1 MINFPFQSSIRRRL
15 VFLLLMG
22 SATLAFLL
30 YFVVQ
35 SVARQAAQ
43 ESQDNILAASA
54 VSILDGVR
62 LVEGQTDVDMPYSS
76 LSMLDS
82 VTDERVFY
90 AIYLDA
96 NLLTG
101 YPELVKLQTN
111 TPMAPVFSFGTLFD
125 VDVRIVTVK
134 RQIGKNEV
142 FVSVAQT
149 LNGQIKVLRNIST
162 IALGVG
168 FGFFVLSAILAFLI
182 AESTIRPLNRLAL
195 SVSRR
200 GPDELRP
207 VSAPVPS
214 EMLPLVKSLNNF
226 MTRLKLSLQ
235 RSEEF
240 IAEAAHRVRTP
251 LAVVRT
257 RAEILLREAKTKKSK
272 AELLEVLNAIDDSS
286 RTAGQL
292 LDHAM
297 VSFRLDNL
305 NEDELQVQ
313 FLIEDVID
321 RISPLYDLKG
331 IQIKNNS
338 IQNCK
343 VMGDPILLQNA
354 LHNVLDN
361 ALKYC
366 SENDT
371 VTVKVKDVSQN
382 CIIEIVDNGEGF
394 PQNSVLLTNRFT
406 RGENTKGIVGSGLGL
421 TIAKDVV
428 EAHGGNITISNT
440 EKVEHALRLHYPVL
454 NFRTT
459 KGVFT

>member
-1 MINFPFQSSIRRRL
+1 MINFPLQSSIRRRL

-62 LVEGQTDVDMPYSS
+62 LVDGRIDVDMPYSS

-90 AIYLDA
+90 AIYLDG

-101 YPELVKLQTN
+101 YSELIELQIN
-111 TPMAPVFSFGTLFD
+111 SPMVPVFSSGILFD
-125 VDVRIVTVK
+125 VDVRIVTVR

-142 FVSVAQT
+142 VVSVAQT
-149 LNGQIKVLRNIST
+149 LNGQIKVLRNISR
-162 IALGVG
+162 ISLGVG

-182 AESTIRPLNRLAL
+182 AETTIKPLNRLAL

-257 RAEILLREAKTKKSK
+257 RTEILLREAKTKKSK

-305 NEDELQVQ
+305 SEDELEVQ
-313 FLIEDVID
+313 FLIEDVIN

-382 CIIEIVDNGEGF
+382 CIIEIMDSGEGF

-428 EAHGGNITISNT
+428 EAHGGNITISNN
-440 EKVEHALRLHYPVL
+440 EKGGACV
-454 NFRTT
+454 T
-459 KGVFT
+459 FTLPCS

>member
-1 MINFPFQSSIRRRL
+1 MINFPLQSSIRRRL

-101 YPELVKLQTN
+101 YPELVILQTN

-440 EKVEHALRLHYPVL
+440 EKGGACV
-454 NFRTT
+454 T
-459 KGVFT
+459 FTLPCS

>member
-1 MINFPFQSSIRRRL
+1 MINFPLQSSIRRRL

-54 VSILDGVR
+54 VSILDGVK
-62 LVEGQTDVDMPYSS
+62 LVDGQTDVDMPYSS

-101 YPELVKLQTN
+101 YPELIKLQTN
-111 TPMAPVFSFGTLFD
+111 TAMVPVFSFGTLFE

-149 LNGQIKVLRNIST
+149 LNGQIKVLRNISS

-182 AESTIRPLNRLAL
+182 AESTIKPLNRLTL

-214 EMLPLVKSLNNF
+214 EMVPLVNSLNNF

-257 RAEILLREAKTKKSK
+257 RTEILLREAKTKKSK
-272 AELLEVLNAIDDSS
+272 AELSEVLNAIDDSS

-305 NEDELQVQ
+305 SEDEIEVQ
-313 FLIEDVID
+313 FLIKDVID

-338 IQNCK
+338 IQNCR
-343 VMGDPILLQNA
+343 VIGDSILLQNA

-371 VTVKVKDVSQN
+371 VTVTVKDISQN
-382 CIIEIVDNGEGF
+382 CMIEILDSGEGF
-394 PQNSVLLTNRFT
+394 PENSALLTNRFT

-440 EKVEHALRLHYPVL
+440 EEGGACV
-454 NFRTT
+454 T
-459 KGVFT
+459 FTLPCS

>member
-1 MINFPFQSSIRRRL
+1 MINFPLQSSIRRRL

-54 VSILDGVR
+54 VSILDGVK
-62 LVEGQTDVDMPYSS
+62 LVDGQTDVDMPYSS

-101 YPELVKLQTN
+101 YPELIKLQTN
-111 TPMAPVFSFGTLFD
+111 TAMVPVFSFGTLFD

-149 LNGQIKVLRNIST
+149 LNGQIKVLRNISS

-182 AESTIRPLNRLAL
+182 AESTIKPLNRLTL

-214 EMLPLVKSLNNF
+214 EMVPLVNSLNNF
-226 MTRLKLSLQ
+226 ITRLKLSLQ

-257 RAEILLREAKTKKSK
+257 RTEILLREAKTKKSK

-305 NEDELQVQ
+305 SEDEIEVQ
-313 FLIEDVID
+313 FLIKDVID

-338 IQNCK
+338 IQNCR
-343 VMGDPILLQNA
+343 VIGDSILLQNA

-371 VTVKVKDVSQN
+371 VIVTVKDISQN
-382 CIIEIVDNGEGF
+382 CIIEILDSGEGF
-394 PQNSVLLTNRFT
+394 PENSALLTNRFT

-428 EAHGGNITISNT
+428 EAHGGNINISNT
-440 EKVEHALRLHYPVL
+440 EEGGACV
-454 NFRTT
+454 T
-459 KGVFT
+459 FTLPCS

>member
-1 MINFPFQSSIRRRL
+1 MINFPRQSSIRRRL

-54 VSILDGVR
+54 VSILDGVK
-62 LVEGQTDVDMPYSS
+62 LVDGQTDVDMPYSS

-101 YPELVKLQTN
+101 YPELIKLQTN
-111 TPMAPVFSFGTLFD
+111 TAMVPVFSFGTLFD

-149 LNGQIKVLRNIST
+149 LNGQIKVLRNISS

-182 AESTIRPLNRLAL
+182 AESTIKPLNRLTL

-214 EMLPLVKSLNNF
+214 EMVPLVNSLNNF

-257 RAEILLREAKTKKSK
+257 RTEILLREAKTKKSK

-305 NEDELQVQ
+305 SEDELEVQ

-394 PQNSVLLTNRFT
+394 PENSALLTNRFT

-440 EKVEHALRLHYPVL
+440 EEGGACV
-454 NFRTT
+454 T
-459 KGVFT
+459 FTLPCS

>member
-1 MINFPFQSSIRRRL
+1 MINFPFQNSIRRRL

-305 NEDELQVQ
+305 SEDELEVQ

-382 CIIEIVDNGEGF
+382 CIIEIVDSGEGF

-440 EKVEHALRLHYPVL
+440 EKGGACV
-454 NFRTT
+454 T
-459 KGVFT
+459 FTLPCS

>member
-1 MINFPFQSSIRRRL
+1 MINFPLQSSIRRRL

-54 VSILDGVR
+54 VSILDGVK
-62 LVEGQTDVDMPYSS
+62 LVDGQTDVDMPYSS

-101 YPELVKLQTN
+101 YPELIKLQTN
-111 TPMAPVFSFGTLFD
+111 TAMVPVFSFGTLFD

-149 LNGQIKVLRNIST
+149 LNGQIKVLRNISS

-182 AESTIRPLNRLAL
+182 AESTIKPLNRLTL

-214 EMLPLVKSLNNF
+214 EMVPLVNSLNNF

-257 RAEILLREAKTKKSK
+257 RTEILLREAKTKKSK

-305 NEDELQVQ
+305 SEDEIEVQ
-313 FLIEDVID
+313 FLIKDVID

-338 IQNCK
+338 IQNCR
-343 VMGDPILLQNA
+343 VIGDTILLQNA

-366 SENDT
+366 SENDFVT
-371 VTVKVKDVSQN
+371 VTVKDVSQN
-382 CIIEIVDNGEGF
+382 CIIEILDSGEGF
-394 PQNSVLLTNRFT
+394 PENSALLTNRFT

-440 EKVEHALRLHYPVL
+440 EEGGACV
-454 NFRTT
+454 T
-459 KGVFT
+459 FTLPCS

>member
-1 MINFPFQSSIRRRL
+1 MINFPLQSSIRRRL

-54 VSILDGVR
+54 VSILDGVK
-62 LVEGQTDVDMPYSS
+62 LVDGQTDVDMPYSS

-101 YPELVKLQTN
+101 YPELIKLQTN
-111 TPMAPVFSFGTLFD
+111 TAMVPVFSFGTLFD

-149 LNGQIKVLRNIST
+149 LNGQIKVLRNISS

-182 AESTIRPLNRLAL
+182 AESTIKPLNRLTL

-214 EMLPLVKSLNNF
+214 EMVPLVNSLNNF

-257 RAEILLREAKTKKSK
+257 RTEILLREAKTKKSK

-305 NEDELQVQ
+305 SEDEIEVQ
-313 FLIEDVID
+313 FLIKDVID

-331 IQIKNNS
+331 IQIKKNS
-338 IQNCK
+338 IQNCR
-343 VMGDPILLQNA
+343 VIGDSILLQNA

-371 VTVKVKDVSQN
+371 VTVTVKDISQN
-382 CIIEIVDNGEGF
+382 CIIEILDSGEGF
-394 PQNSVLLTNRFT
+394 PENSALLTDRFT

-428 EAHGGNITISNT
+428 EAHGGNINISNT
-440 EKVEHALRLHYPVL
+440 EEGGACV
-454 NFRTT
+454 T
-459 KGVFT
+459 FTLPCS

>member
-1 MINFPFQSSIRRRL
+1 MINFPLQSSIRRRL

-54 VSILDGVR
+54 VSILDGVK
-62 LVEGQTDVDMPYSS
+62 LVDGQTDVDMPYSS

-101 YPELVKLQTN
+101 YPELIKLQTN
-111 TPMAPVFSFGTLFD
+111 TAMVPVFSFGTLFD

-149 LNGQIKVLRNIST
+149 LNGQIKVLRNISS

-182 AESTIRPLNRLAL
+182 AESTIKPLNRLTL

-214 EMLPLVKSLNNF
+214 EMVPLVNSLNNF

-257 RAEILLREAKTKKSK
+257 RTEILLREAKTKKSK

-305 NEDELQVQ
+305 SEDEIEVQ
-313 FLIEDVID
+313 FLIKDVID

-331 IQIKNNS
+331 IQIKKNS
-338 IQNCK
+338 IQNCR
-343 VMGDPILLQNA
+343 VIGDSILLQNA

-371 VTVKVKDVSQN
+371 ITVTVKDISQN
-382 CIIEIVDNGEGF
+382 CIIEILDSGEGF
-394 PQNSVLLTNRFT
+394 PENSALLTNRFT

-428 EAHGGNITISNT
+428 EAHGGNINISNT
-440 EKVEHALRLHYPVL
+440 EEGGACV
-454 NFRTT
+454 T
-459 KGVFT
+459 FTLPCS

>member
-1 MINFPFQSSIRRRL
+1 MINFPFQNSIRRRL

-101 YPELVKLQTN
+101 YPELVILQTN

-251 LAVVRT
+251 LAIVRT

-305 NEDELQVQ
+305 SEDELEVQ
-313 FLIEDVID
+313 FLIQDVID

-382 CIIEIVDNGEGF
+382 CIIEIMDNGEGF

-440 EKVEHALRLHYPVL
+440 EKGGACV
-454 NFRTT
+454 T
-459 KGVFT
+459 FTLPCS

>member
-1 MINFPFQSSIRRRL
+1 MINFPRQSSIRRRL

-35 SVARQAAQ
+35 SVTRQAAQ

-54 VSILDGVR
+54 VSILDGVK
-62 LVEGQTDVDMPYSS
+62 LVDGQTDVDMPYSS

-101 YPELVKLQTN
+101 YPELIKLQTN
-111 TPMAPVFSFGTLFD
+111 TAMVPVFSFGTLFD

-149 LNGQIKVLRNIST
+149 LNGQIKVLRNISS

-182 AESTIRPLNRLAL
+182 AESTIKPLNRLTL

-214 EMLPLVKSLNNF
+214 EMVPLVNSLNNF
-226 MTRLKLSLQ
+226 ITRLKLSLQ

-257 RAEILLREAKTKKSK
+257 RTEILLREAKTKKSK

-305 NEDELQVQ
+305 SEDEIEVQ
-313 FLIEDVID
+313 FLIKDVID

-338 IQNCK
+338 IQNCR
-343 VMGDPILLQNA
+343 VIGDSILLQNA
-354 LHNVLDN
+354 LHNVLAN

-371 VTVKVKDVSQN
+371 VTVTVKNISQN
-382 CIIEIVDNGEGF
+382 CIIEILDSGEGF
-394 PQNSVLLTNRFT
+394 PENSALLTNRFT

-428 EAHGGNITISNT
+428 EAHGGNISISNT
-440 EKVEHALRLHYPVL
+440 EEGGACV
-454 NFRTT
+454 T
-459 KGVFT
+459 FTLPCS

>member
-1 MINFPFQSSIRRRL
+1 MINFPLQSSIRRRL

-62 LVEGQTDVDMPYSS
+62 LVDGRTDVDMPYSS

-101 YPELVKLQTN
+101 YPELIKLQTN
-111 TPMAPVFSFGTLFD
+111 TAMVPIFSFGTLFD

-149 LNGQIKVLRNIST
+149 LNGQIKVLRNISS
-162 IALGVG
+162 IALAVG

-182 AESTIRPLNRLAL
+182 AESTIRPLNRLTL

-207 VSAPVPS
+207 VLAPVPS
-214 EMLPLVKSLNNF
+214 EMVPLVKSLNNL

-257 RAEILLREAKTKKSK
+257 RTEILFREAKTKKSK

-305 NEDELQVQ
+305 SEDEIEVQ
-313 FLIEDVID
+313 FLVKDVID

-338 IQNCK
+338 IRNCK
-343 VMGDPILLQNA
+343 VIGDSILLQNA

-371 VTVKVKDVSQN
+371 VTVTVRDVSRN
-382 CIIEIVDNGEGF
+382 CIIEIMDIGEGF
-394 PQNSVLLTNRFT
+394 PENSALLTNRFT

-440 EKVEHALRLHYPVL
+440 EEGGACV
-454 NFRTT
+454 T
-459 KGVFT
+459 FTLPCS

>member
-1 MINFPFQSSIRRRL
+1 MINFPFQNSIRRRL

-101 YPELVKLQTN
+101 YPELVILQTN

-371 VTVKVKDVSQN
+371 VTLKVKDVGQN
-382 CIIEIVDNGEGF
+382 CIIEIVDSGEGF
-394 PQNSVLLTNRFT
+394 PQNSVSLTNRFT

-440 EKVEHALRLHYPVL
+440 EKGGACV
-454 NFRTT
+454 T
-459 KGVFT
+459 FTLPCS

>member
-1 MINFPFQSSIRRRL
+1 MINFPLQSSIRRRL

-54 VSILDGVR
+54 VSILDGVK
-62 LVEGQTDVDMPYSS
+62 LVDGQTDVDMPYSS

-101 YPELVKLQTN
+101 YPELIKLQTN
-111 TPMAPVFSFGTLFD
+111 TAMVPVFSFGTLFD

-149 LNGQIKVLRNIST
+149 LNGQIKVLRNISS

-168 FGFFVLSAILAFLI
+168 FGFFILSAILAFLI
-182 AESTIRPLNRLAL
+182 AESTIKPLNRLTM

-214 EMLPLVKSLNNF
+214 EMVPLVNSLNNF

-257 RAEILLREAKTKKSK
+257 RTEILLREAKTKKSK

-305 NEDELQVQ
+305 SEDEIEVQ
-313 FLIEDVID
+313 FLIKDVID

-338 IQNCK
+338 IQNCR
-343 VMGDPILLQNA
+343 VIGDSILLQNA

-371 VTVKVKDVSQN
+371 ITVTVKDISQN
-382 CIIEIVDNGEGF
+382 CIIEILDSGEGF
-394 PQNSVLLTNRFT
+394 PENSALLTNRFT

-440 EKVEHALRLHYPVL
+440 EEGGACV
-454 NFRTT
+454 T
-459 KGVFT
+459 FTLPCS

>member
-1 MINFPFQSSIRRRL
+1 MINFPRQSSIRRRL

-54 VSILDGVR
+54 VSILDGVK
-62 LVEGQTDVDMPYSS
+62 LVDGQTDVDMPYSS

-101 YPELVKLQTN
+101 YPELIKLQTN
-111 TPMAPVFSFGTLFD
+111 TAMVPVFSFGTLFD

-149 LNGQIKVLRNIST
+149 LNGQIKVLRNISS

-182 AESTIRPLNRLAL
+182 AESTIKPLNRLTL

-214 EMLPLVKSLNNF
+214 EMVPLVNSLNNF

-257 RAEILLREAKTKKSK
+257 RTEILLREAKTKKSK

-305 NEDELQVQ
+305 SEDEIEVQ
-313 FLIEDVID
+313 FLIKDVID

-338 IQNCK
+338 IQNCR
-343 VMGDPILLQNA
+343 VIGDSILLQNA

-371 VTVKVKDVSQN
+371 VTVTVKNISQN
-382 CIIEIVDNGEGF
+382 CIIEILDSGEGF
-394 PQNSVLLTNRFT
+394 PENSALLTNRFT

-440 EKVEHALRLHYPVL
+440 EEGGACV
-454 NFRTT
+454 T
-459 KGVFT
+459 FTLPCS

>member
-1 MINFPFQSSIRRRL
+1 MINFPRQSSIRRRL

-54 VSILDGVR
+54 VSILDGVK
-62 LVEGQTDVDMPYSS
+62 LVDGQTDVDMPYSS

-101 YPELVKLQTN
+101 YPELIKLQTN
-111 TPMAPVFSFGTLFD
+111 TAMVPVFSFGTLFD

-149 LNGQIKVLRNIST
+149 LNGQIKVLRNISS

-182 AESTIRPLNRLAL
+182 AESTIKPLNRLTL

-214 EMLPLVKSLNNF
+214 EMVPLVNSLNNF

-257 RAEILLREAKTKKSK
+257 RTEILLREAKTKKSK

-305 NEDELQVQ
+305 SEDEIEVQ
-313 FLIEDVID
+313 FLIKDVIG

-338 IQNCK
+338 IQNCR
-343 VMGDPILLQNA
+343 VIGDSILLQNA

-371 VTVKVKDVSQN
+371 ITVTVKDISQN
-382 CIIEIVDNGEGF
+382 CIIEILDSGEGF
-394 PQNSVLLTNRFT
+394 PENSALLTNRFT

-440 EKVEHALRLHYPVL
+440 EEGGACV
-454 NFRTT
+454 T
-459 KGVFT
+459 FTLPCS

>member
-1 MINFPFQSSIRRRL
+1 MINFPLQSSIRRRL

-54 VSILDGVR
+54 VSILDGVK
-62 LVEGQTDVDMPYSS
+62 LVDGQTDVDMPYSS

-101 YPELVKLQTN
+101 YPELIKLQTN
-111 TPMAPVFSFGTLFD
+111 TAMVPVFSFGTLFD

-149 LNGQIKVLRNIST
+149 LNGQIKVLRNISS

-182 AESTIRPLNRLAL
+182 AESTIKPLNRLTL

-214 EMLPLVKSLNNF
+214 EMVPLVNSLNNF

-257 RAEILLREAKTKKSK
+257 RTEILLREAKTKKSK

-305 NEDELQVQ
+305 SEDEIEVQ
-313 FLIEDVID
+313 FLIKDVID

-338 IQNCK
+338 IQNCR
-343 VMGDPILLQNA
+343 VIGDSILLQNA

-371 VTVKVKDVSQN
+371 ITVTVKDISQN
-382 CIIEIVDNGEGF
+382 CIIEILDSGEGF
-394 PQNSVLLTNRFT
+394 PENSALLTNRFT

-440 EKVEHALRLHYPVL
+440 EEGGACV
-454 NFRTT
+454 T
-459 KGVFT
+459 FTLPCS

>member
-1 MINFPFQSSIRRRL
+1 MINFPLQSSIRRRL
-15 VFLLLMG
+15 VFLLLLG

-54 VSILDGVR
+54 VSILDGVK
-62 LVEGQTDVDMPYSS
+62 LVDGQTDVDMPYSS

-101 YPELVKLQTN
+101 YPELIKLQTN
-111 TPMAPVFSFGTLFD
+111 TAMVPVFSFGTLFD

-149 LNGQIKVLRNIST
+149 LNGQIKVLRNISS

-182 AESTIRPLNRLAL
+182 AESTIKPLNRLTL

-214 EMLPLVKSLNNF
+214 EMVPLVNSLNNF

-257 RAEILLREAKTKKSK
+257 RTEILLREAKTKKSK

-305 NEDELQVQ
+305 SEDEIEVPL
-313 FLIEDVID
+313 LIKDVID

-338 IQNCK
+338 VQNCR
-343 VMGDPILLQNA
+343 VIGDPILLQNA

-371 VTVKVKDVSQN
+371 VTVTVKDISQN
-382 CIIEIVDNGEGF
+382 CIIEILDSGEGF
-394 PQNSVLLTNRFT
+394 PENSALLTNRFT

-440 EKVEHALRLHYPVL
+440 EEGGACV
-454 NFRTT
+454 T
-459 KGVFT
+459 FTLPCS

>member
-1 MINFPFQSSIRRRL
+1 MINFPRQSSIRRRL

-54 VSILDGVR
+54 VSILDGVK
-62 LVEGQTDVDMPYSS
+62 LVDGQTDVELPYSS

-90 AIYLDA
+90 TIYLDA

-101 YPELVKLQTN
+101 YPELIKLQTN
-111 TPMAPVFSFGTLFD
+111 TAMVPVFSFGTLFD

-149 LNGQIKVLRNIST
+149 LNGQIKVLRNISS

-168 FGFFVLSAILAFLI
+168 FGFFILSAILAFLI
-182 AESTIRPLNRLAL
+182 AESTIKPLNRLTL

-214 EMLPLVKSLNNF
+214 EMVPLVNSLNNF
-226 MTRLKLSLQ
+226 MTRLNLSLQ
-235 RSEEF
+235 STEEF

-257 RAEILLREAKTKKSK
+257 RTEILLREAKTKKSK

-305 NEDELQVQ
+305 SEDEIEVQ
-313 FLIEDVID
+313 FLIKDVID

-338 IQNCK
+338 IQNCR
-343 VMGDPILLQNA
+343 VIGDTILLQNA

-371 VTVKVKDVSQN
+371 ITVTVKDISQN
-382 CIIEIVDNGEGF
+382 CIIEILDSGEGF
-394 PQNSVLLTNRFT
+394 PENSALLTNRFT

-440 EKVEHALRLHYPVL
+440 EEGGACV
-454 NFRTT
+454 T
-459 KGVFT
+459 FTLPFS

>member
-1 MINFPFQSSIRRRL
+1 MINFPLQSSIRRRL
-15 VFLLLMG
+15 VFLLLLG

-54 VSILDGVR
+54 VSILDGVK
-62 LVEGQTDVDMPYSS
+62 LVDGQTDVDMPYSS

-82 VTDERVFY
+82 VTDEHVFY
-90 AIYLDA
+90 AIYLDS

-101 YPELVKLQTN
+101 YPELIKLQTN
-111 TPMAPVFSFGTLFD
+111 TAMVPVFSFGTLFD

-149 LNGQIKVLRNIST
+149 LNGQIKVLRNISS

-168 FGFFVLSAILAFLI
+168 FGFFILSAILAFLI
-182 AESTIRPLNRLAL
+182 AESTIKPLNRLTL

-207 VSAPVPS
+207 VSSPVPS
-214 EMLPLVKSLNNF
+214 EMVPLVNSLNNF

-257 RAEILLREAKTKKSK
+257 RTEILLREAKTKKSK

-305 NEDELQVQ
+305 SEDEIEVQ
-313 FLIEDVID
+313 FLIKDVID

-331 IQIKNNS
+331 IQIKKNS
-338 IQNCK
+338 IQNFR
-343 VMGDPILLQNA
+343 VIGDSILLQNA

-371 VTVKVKDVSQN
+371 VTVTVKDISQN
-382 CIIEIVDNGEGF
+382 CIIEILDSGEGF
-394 PQNSVLLTNRFT
+394 PENSALLTNRFT

-440 EKVEHALRLHYPVL
+440 EEGGACV
-454 NFRTT
+454 T
-459 KGVFT
+459 FTLPCS

>member
-305 NEDELQVQ
+305 SEDELEVQ

-428 EAHGGNITISNT
+428 EAHRGNITISNT
-440 EKVEHALRLHYPVL
+440 EKGGACV
-454 NFRTT
+454 T
-459 KGVFT
+459 FTLPCS

>member
-1 MINFPFQSSIRRRL
+1 MINFPLQSSIRRRL

-54 VSILDGVR
+54 VSILDGVK
-62 LVEGQTDVDMPYSS
+62 LVDGQTDVDMPYSS

-101 YPELVKLQTN
+101 YPELIKLQTN
-111 TPMAPVFSFGTLFD
+111 TAMVPVFSFGTLFD

-149 LNGQIKVLRNIST
+149 LNGQIKVLRNISS

-182 AESTIRPLNRLAL
+182 AESTIKPLNRLTL

-214 EMLPLVKSLNNF
+214 EMVPLVNSLNNF

-257 RAEILLREAKTKKSK
+257 RTEILLREAKTKKSK

-305 NEDELQVQ
+305 SEDEIEVQ
-313 FLIEDVID
+313 FLIKDVID

-338 IQNCK
+338 IQNCR
-343 VMGDPILLQNA
+343 VIGDPILLQNA

-371 VTVKVKDVSQN
+371 ITVTVKDISQN
-382 CIIEIVDNGEGF
+382 CIIEILDSGEGF
-394 PQNSVLLTNRFT
+394 PENSALLTNRFT

-428 EAHGGNITISNT
+428 EAHGGNISISNT
-440 EKVEHALRLHYPVL
+440 EEGGACV
-454 NFRTT
+454 T
-459 KGVFT
+459 FTLPCS

>member
-305 NEDELQVQ
+305 SEDELEVQ

-440 EKVEHALRLHYPVL
+440 EKGGACV
-454 NFRTT
+454 T
-459 KGVFT
+459 FTLPCS

>member
-15 VFLLLMG
+15 VFLLLLG

-62 LVEGQTDVDMPYSS
+62 LVDGRIDVDMPYSS

-90 AIYLDA
+90 AIYLDG

-101 YPELVKLQTN
+101 YSELIELQIN
-111 TPMAPVFSFGTLFD
+111 SPMVPVFSSGILFD
-125 VDVRIVTVK
+125 VAVRIVTVR

-142 FVSVAQT
+142 VVSVAQT
-149 LNGQIKVLRNIST
+149 LNGQIKVLRNISR
-162 IALGVG
+162 ISLGVG

-257 RAEILLREAKTKKSK
+257 RTEILLREAKTNKSK

-305 NEDELQVQ
+305 SEDELEVQ
-313 FLIEDVID
+313 FLIKDAID

-331 IQIKNNS
+331 IQIKNNN

-371 VTVKVKDVSQN
+371 VTLKVKDVGQN
-382 CIIEIVDNGEGF
+382 CIIEIVDSGEGF
-394 PQNSVLLTNRFT
+394 PQNSVSLTNRFT

-440 EKVEHALRLHYPVL
+440 EKGGACV
-454 NFRTT
+454 T
-459 KGVFT
+459 FTLPCS

>member
-1 MINFPFQSSIRRRL
+1 MINFPLQSSIRRRL

-54 VSILDGVR
+54 VSILDGVK
-62 LVEGQTDVDMPYSS
+62 LVDGQTDVDMPYSS

-90 AIYLDA
+90 AIYLDS

-101 YPELVKLQTN
+101 YPELIKLQTN
-111 TPMAPVFSFGTLFD
+111 TAMVPVFSFGTLFD

-149 LNGQIKVLRNIST
+149 LNGQIKVLRNISS

-182 AESTIRPLNRLAL
+182 AESTIKPLNRLTL

-214 EMLPLVKSLNNF
+214 EMVPLVNSLNNF

-257 RAEILLREAKTKKSK
+257 RTEILLREAKTKKSK

-305 NEDELQVQ
+305 SEDEIEVQ
-313 FLIEDVID
+313 FLIKDVID

-338 IQNCK
+338 IQNCR
-343 VMGDPILLQNA
+343 VIGDSILLQNA

-371 VTVKVKDVSQN
+371 ITVTVKDISQN
-382 CIIEIVDNGEGF
+382 CIIEILDSGEGF
-394 PQNSVLLTNRFT
+394 PENSALLTNRFT

-440 EKVEHALRLHYPVL
+440 EEGGACV
-454 NFRTT
+454 T
-459 KGVFT
+459 FTLPCS

>member
-1 MINFPFQSSIRRRL
+1 MINFPLQSSIRRRL

-54 VSILDGVR
+54 VSILDGVK
-62 LVEGQTDVDMPYSS
+62 LVDGQTDVDMPYSS

-101 YPELVKLQTN
+101 YPELIKLQTN
-111 TPMAPVFSFGTLFD
+111 TAMVPVFSFGTLFD

-149 LNGQIKVLRNIST
+149 LNGQIKVLRNISS

-182 AESTIRPLNRLAL
+182 AESTIKPLNRLTL

-214 EMLPLVKSLNNF
+214 EMVPLVNSLNNF

-257 RAEILLREAKTKKSK
+257 RTEILLREAKTKKSK

-305 NEDELQVQ
+305 SEDEIEVQ
-313 FLIEDVID
+313 FLIKDVID

-338 IQNCK
+338 IQNCR
-343 VMGDPILLQNA
+343 VIGDTILLQNA

-371 VTVKVKDVSQN
+371 VIVTVKDISQN
-382 CIIEIVDNGEGF
+382 CIIEILDSGKGF
-394 PQNSVLLTNRFT
+394 PENSALLTNRFT

-440 EKVEHALRLHYPVL
+440 EEGGACV
-454 NFRTT
+454 T
-459 KGVFT
+459 FTLPCS

>member
-1 MINFPFQSSIRRRL
+1 MINFPFQNSIRRRL

-101 YPELVKLQTN
+101 YPELVILQTN

-251 LAVVRT
+251 LAIVRT

-305 NEDELQVQ
+305 SEDELEVQ

-440 EKVEHALRLHYPVL
+440 EKGGACV
-454 NFRTT
+454 T
-459 KGVFT
+459 FTLPCS

>member
-1 MINFPFQSSIRRRL
+1 MINFPLQSSIRRRL

-54 VSILDGVR
+54 VSILDGVK
-62 LVEGQTDVDMPYSS
+62 LVDGQTDVDMPYSS

-101 YPELVKLQTN
+101 YPELIKLQTN
-111 TPMAPVFSFGTLFD
+111 TAMVPVFSFGTLFD

-149 LNGQIKVLRNIST
+149 LNGQIKVLRNISN

-182 AESTIRPLNRLAL
+182 AESTIKPLNRLTL

-214 EMLPLVKSLNNF
+214 EMVPLVNSLNNF

-257 RAEILLREAKTKKSK
+257 RTEILLREAKTKKSK

-305 NEDELQVQ
+305 SEDEIEVQ
-313 FLIEDVID
+313 FLIKDVID

-338 IQNCK
+338 IQNCR
-343 VMGDPILLQNA
+343 VIGDSILLQNA

-371 VTVKVKDVSQN
+371 ITVTVKDISQN
-382 CIIEIVDNGEGF
+382 CIIEILDSGEGF
-394 PQNSVLLTNRFT
+394 PENSALLTNRFT

-440 EKVEHALRLHYPVL
+440 EEGGACV
-454 NFRTT
+454 T
-459 KGVFT
+459 FTLPCS

>member
-305 NEDELQVQ
+305 SEDELEVQ

-331 IQIKNNS
+331 IEIKNNS

-343 VMGDPILLQNA
+343 VMGDSILLQNA

-382 CIIEIVDNGEGF
+382 CIIEIMDSGKGF

-440 EKVEHALRLHYPVL
+440 EKGGACV
-454 NFRTT
+454 T
-459 KGVFT
+459 FTLPCS

>member
-1 MINFPFQSSIRRRL
+1 MINFSFQSSIRRRL
-15 VFLLLMG
+15 VFLLLLG

-62 LVEGQTDVDMPYSS
+62 LVDGRIDVDMPYSS

-90 AIYLDA
+90 AIYLDG

-101 YPELVKLQTN
+101 YPELIELQIN
-111 TPMAPVFSFGTLFD
+111 SPMVPVFSSGILFD
-125 VDVRIVTVK
+125 IDVRIVTVR

-142 FVSVAQT
+142 VVSVAQT
-149 LNGQIKVLRNIST
+149 LNGQIKVLRNISR
-162 IALGVG
+162 ISLGVG

-182 AESTIRPLNRLAL
+182 AESTIKPLNRLAL

-257 RAEILLREAKTKKSK
+257 RTEILLREAKTKKSK
-272 AELLEVLNAIDDSS
+272 AELLEVLDAIDDSS

-305 NEDELQVQ
+305 SEDELEVQ

-331 IQIKNNS
+331 IEIKNNS

-343 VMGDPILLQNA
+343 VMGDSILLQNA

-382 CIIEIVDNGEGF
+382 CIIEIVDSGEGF

-440 EKVEHALRLHYPVL
+440 EKGGACV
-454 NFRTT
+454 T
-459 KGVFT
+459 FTLPCS

>member
-1 MINFPFQSSIRRRL
+1 MINFPLQSSIRRRL

-54 VSILDGVR
+54 VSILDGVK
-62 LVEGQTDVDMPYSS
+62 LVDGQTDVDMPYSS

-101 YPELVKLQTN
+101 YPELIKLQTN
-111 TPMAPVFSFGTLFD
+111 TAMVPVFSFGTLFD

-149 LNGQIKVLRNIST
+149 LNGQIKVLRNISS

-182 AESTIRPLNRLAL
+182 AESTIKPLNRLTL

-214 EMLPLVKSLNNF
+214 EMVPLVNSLNNF

-257 RAEILLREAKTKKSK
+257 RTEILLREAKTKKSK

-305 NEDELQVQ
+305 SEDEIEVQ
-313 FLIEDVID
+313 FLIKDVID

-338 IQNCK
+338 IQNCR
-343 VMGDPILLQNA
+343 VIGDTILLQNA

-371 VTVKVKDVSQN
+371 ITVTVKDISQN
-382 CIIEIVDNGEGF
+382 CIIEILDSGEGF
-394 PQNSVLLTNRFT
+394 PENSALLTNRFT

-428 EAHGGNITISNT
+428 EAHGGNINISNT
-440 EKVEHALRLHYPVL
+440 EEGGACV
-454 NFRTT
+454 T
-459 KGVFT
+459 FTLPCS

>member
-1 MINFPFQSSIRRRL
+1 MINFPLQSSIRRRL

-54 VSILDGVR
+54 VSILDGVK
-62 LVEGQTDVDMPYSS
+62 LVDGQTDVDMPYSS

-101 YPELVKLQTN
+101 YPELIKLQTN
-111 TPMAPVFSFGTLFD
+111 TAMVPVFSFGTLFD

-149 LNGQIKVLRNIST
+149 LNGQIKVLRNISS

-182 AESTIRPLNRLAL
+182 AESTIKPLNRLTL

-214 EMLPLVKSLNNF
+214 EMVPLVNSLNNF

-257 RAEILLREAKTKKSK
+257 RTEILLREAKTKKSK

-305 NEDELQVQ
+305 SEDEIEVQ
-313 FLIEDVID
+313 LLIKDVID

-338 IQNCK
+338 IQNCR
-343 VMGDPILLQNA
+343 VIGDSILLQNA

-371 VTVKVKDVSQN
+371 ITVTVKDISQN
-382 CIIEIVDNGEGF
+382 CIIEILDSGEGF
-394 PQNSVLLTNRFT
+394 PENSALLTNRFT

-428 EAHGGNITISNT
+428 EAHGGNISISNT
-440 EKVEHALRLHYPVL
+440 EEGGACV
-454 NFRTT
+454 T
-459 KGVFT
+459 FTLPCS

>member
-15 VFLLLMG
+15 VFLLLLG

-62 LVEGQTDVDMPYSS
+62 LVDRRIDVDMPYSS

-90 AIYLDA
+90 AIYLDG

-101 YPELVKLQTN
+101 YPELIELQIN
-111 TPMAPVFSFGTLFD
+111 SPMVPVFSSGILFD
-125 VDVRIVTVK
+125 VDVRIVTVR

-142 FVSVAQT
+142 VVSVAQT
-149 LNGQIKVLRNIST
+149 LNGQIKVLRNISR
-162 IALGVG
+162 ISLGVG

-257 RAEILLREAKTKKSK
+257 RTEILLREAKTKKSK

-305 NEDELQVQ
+305 SEDELEVK
-313 FLIEDVID
+313 FLIKDAID

-382 CIIEIVDNGEGF
+382 CIIEIVDSGEGF
-394 PQNSVLLTNRFT
+394 PRNSILLTNRFT

-440 EKVEHALRLHYPVL
+440 EEGGACV
-454 NFRTT
+454 T
-459 KGVFT
+459 FTLPCS

>member
-1 MINFPFQSSIRRRL
+1 MINFPLQSSIRRRL

-257 RAEILLREAKTKKSK
+257 RTEILLREAKTKKSK

-305 NEDELQVQ
+305 SEDELEVQ
-313 FLIEDVID
+313 FLIEDVIN

-371 VTVKVKDVSQN
+371 VIVKVKDVSQN
-382 CIIEIVDNGEGF
+382 CIIEIVDSGEGF
-394 PQNSVLLTNRFT
+394 PQNGVLLTNRFT

-440 EKVEHALRLHYPVL
+440 EKGGACV
-454 NFRTT
+454 T
-459 KGVFT
+459 FTLPCS

>member
-1 MINFPFQSSIRRRL
+1 MINFPLQSSIRRRL

-54 VSILDGVR
+54 VSILDGVK
-62 LVEGQTDVDMPYSS
+62 LVDGQTDVDMPYSS

-101 YPELVKLQTN
+101 YPELIKLQTN
-111 TPMAPVFSFGTLFD
+111 TAMVPVFSFGTLFD

-149 LNGQIKVLRNIST
+149 LNGQIKVLRNISS

-182 AESTIRPLNRLAL
+182 AESTIKPLNRLTL

-214 EMLPLVKSLNNF
+214 EMVPLVNSLNNF

-257 RAEILLREAKTKKSK
+257 RTEILLREAKTKKSK

-305 NEDELQVQ
+305 SEDEIEVQ
-313 FLIEDVID
+313 LLIKDVID

-338 IQNCK
+338 IQNCR
-343 VMGDPILLQNA
+343 VIGDSILLQNA

-371 VTVKVKDVSQN
+371 VTVTVKDISQN
-382 CIIEIVDNGEGF
+382 CIIEILDSGEGF
-394 PQNSVLLTNRFT
+394 PENSALLTNRFT

-440 EKVEHALRLHYPVL
+440 EEGGACV
-454 NFRTT
+454 T
-459 KGVFT
+459 FTLPCS

>member
-1 MINFPFQSSIRRRL
+1 MINFPLQSSIRRRL

-54 VSILDGVR
+54 VSILDGVK
-62 LVEGQTDVDMPYSS
+62 LVDGQTDVDMPYSS

-101 YPELVKLQTN
+101 YPELIKLQTN
-111 TPMAPVFSFGTLFD
+111 TAMVPVFSFGTLFD

-149 LNGQIKVLRNIST
+149 LNGQIKVLRNISS

-182 AESTIRPLNRLAL
+182 AESTIKPLNRLTL

-214 EMLPLVKSLNNF
+214 EMVPLVNSLNNF

-257 RAEILLREAKTKKSK
+257 RTEILLREAKTKKSK

-305 NEDELQVQ
+305 SEDEIEVQ
-313 FLIEDVID
+313 FLIKDVIG

-338 IQNCK
+338 IQNCR
-343 VMGDPILLQNA
+343 VIGDSILLQNA

-371 VTVKVKDVSQN
+371 VIVTVKDISQN
-382 CIIEIVDNGEGF
+382 CIIEILDSGEGF
-394 PQNSVLLTNRFT
+394 PENSALLTNRFT

-440 EKVEHALRLHYPVL
+440 EEGGACV
-454 NFRTT
+454 T
-459 KGVFT
+459 FTLPCS